1 MQSIPYAHGVRIAGV
16 DLNLLTSLD
25 VLLEEKNVTRA
36 ARRLGVSQPA
46 VSHNLRRLREL
57 LGDPLLVR
65 TPGGMQATPRAIEL
79 RPAVR
84 AALDAAEAVLQAAR
98 PFDPARAER
107 TFVLAMAD
115 QVAFQLLPSLIQ
127 RIGVAAPGITLRQRP
142 LPVDVTAALAD
153 GELEL
158 AIGVFDDSP
167 AGVRQD
173 ALWAETFACV
183 VRRDSPAARGRFD
196 VARYLARPHL
206 LVAPRGRPGSAI
218 DDLLARHHLQR
229 RIAVVVPHFLVA
241 PAIVAAS
248 DLVWTA
254 PSGLAHAF
262 AALHPLAVRAP
273 PLALPGFSI
282 AMRWHL
288 RLDRDPGL
296 AWLRG
301 MLREIAPR

>member
-1 MQSIPYAHGVRIAGV
+1 MRLAGI

-25 VLLEEKNVTRA
+25 ALLDEKSVTRA

-65 TPGGMQATPRAIEL
+65 TPAGMQATPRAIEL

-84 AALDAAEAVLQAAR
+84 RALEAAEAVLQAA
-98 PFDPARAER
+98 PAFDPARAER

-115 QVAFQLLPSLIQ
+115 QPAFVLLPPLIE
-127 RIGVAAPGITLRQRP
+127 RLAAAAPGVTLQVRP
-142 LPVDVTAALAD
+142 PPTDTTAVL
-153 GELEL
+153 GEGEVEL
-158 AIGVFDDSP
+158 AVGVFGDAPS
-167 AGVRQD
+167 GVRSEV
-173 ALWAETFACV
+173 LWVEQFACV
-183 VRRDSPAARGRFD
+183 VRRNGPGTRGRFD
-196 VARYLARPHL
+196 LARFLARPHL
-206 LVAPRGRPGSAI
+206 QVAPRGLPGSPL
-218 DDLLARHHLQR
+218 DDLLARAGHQR

-241 PAIVAAS
+241 PAIIATS

-254 PSGLAHAF
+254 PAGLAQVLARSY
-262 AALHPLAVRAP
+262 PLAVRPP
-273 PLALPGFSI
+273 PLALPGFTL

-296 AWLRG
+296 AWLRDQ
-301 MLREIAPR
+301 LRRVVPR